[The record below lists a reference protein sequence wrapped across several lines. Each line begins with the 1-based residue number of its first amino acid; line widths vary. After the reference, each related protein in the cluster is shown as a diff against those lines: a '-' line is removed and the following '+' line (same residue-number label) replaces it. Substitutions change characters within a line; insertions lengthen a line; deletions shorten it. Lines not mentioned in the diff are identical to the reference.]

1 MLRPLASGILCF
13 LIGILW
19 VGSIHAESLTEL
31 IERLETRRLQMNF
44 DTDVRIHLESKL
56 AEYPQLQPAQQA
68 HYLLL
73 LQDAQLR
80 SGEIKQS
87 LRTREK
93 LKPLEQLFPSKHFNL
108 YSLMLEG
115 IAKSYLNQT
124 SEAQKIY
131 ENLAAGAKK
140 EGDYLLYFHSRL
152 SLGDLFTGLR
162 DFSRALLEYS
172 EAQKV
177 LVETLLPTLEEK
189 ERYSKEGEMN
199 YRIGYVYGR
208 MLRHQ
213 EAIDFTSE
221 ALRLD
226 TLAGNQRNVR
236 FDLFR
241 LAEENRQ
248 LGKTDEAK
256 AYYNKLLLAALAGS
270 HPDVYRVFAAKV
282 GLARLYIEE
291 GNSQQAAISLDEA
304 SAYMEEVENRP
315 LQMRYHLARA
325 QLALLQG
332 RHEDA
337 VKASDIFI
345 DIAGT
350 EQWDDLGIKVYE
362 VLGASYEAL
371 GRYAESLSSFQKMHE
386 LYRKRSDYARVM
398 AAEVERA
405 RFDFER
411 RELELKSLSRDKK
424 IAELK
429 LQSAEVSAEL
439 GRGRLITAVLLIAS
453 LLLLILIL
461 VSGRRRFKR
470 LAEYD
475 ALTGVKNRRA
485 ILEYGEKAFTSRGS
499 LIILL
504 IDIDFFKRINDNFG
518 HACGD
523 QVLCAVAEI
532 ARELCERNV
541 EFGRVGGEEFLFV
554 LPGKDSNQVNTFVEM
569 FMSKIRELRLP
580 DGSSLSCSIGI
591 SQSGGELAD
600 FMGLIEK
607 ADIALYSA
615 KRAGRDRAVSYS
627 SEPLS

>member
-1 MLRPLASGILCF
+1 M
-13 LIGILW
+13 
-19 VGSIHAESLTEL
+19 TEL
-31 IERLETRRLQMNF
+31 IERLEVRRLQMNF
-44 DTDVRIHLESKL
+44 DADVRIQLESKL
-56 AEYPQLQPAQQA
+56 SEYPQLQPARQA
-68 HYLLL
+68 HYLVL

-80 SGEIKQS
+80 SGEIKKS
-87 LRTREK
+87 LHTREK
-93 LKPLEQLFPSKHFNL
+93 LKPLEQLFPSKHLSL

-115 IAKSYLNQT
+115 IARAYLNQT

-131 ENLAAGAKK
+131 ENLAVKAKK

-152 SLGDLFTGLR
+152 SLGDLLTGLR
-162 DFSRALLEYS
+162 DFSQALLQYS

-177 LVETLLPTLEEK
+177 LTETLLPTLEEK

-208 MLRHQ
+208 MLRHE
-213 EAIDFTSE
+213 EAIDFIGE

-256 AYYNKLLLAALAGS
+256 AYYNKLLLAALAGP

-291 GNSQQAAISLDEA
+291 DDSQQAALSLDEA
-304 SAYMEEVENRP
+304 SDHMKEVENRP
-315 LQMRYHLARA
+315 LLMRYHLARA

-332 RHEDA
+332 RHDDA
-337 VKASDIFI
+337 VKAASLFI

-350 EQWDDLGIKVYE
+350 EQWDDLGIAVYE
-362 VLGASYEAL
+362 VLGAAYEAL
-371 GRYAESLSSFQKMHE
+371 GQYTESLSSFQKMHE
-386 LYRKRSDYARVM
+386 LYRKRSDYARLM
-398 AAEVERA
+398 AAEVERT

-411 RELELKSLSRDKK
+411 RELELKSLSRDKR

-439 GRGRLITAVLLIAS
+439 GRERLVTAVLLIAS

-485 ILEYGEKAFTSRGS
+485 ILGYGEKVFRSRES
-499 LIILL
+499 LATLL
-504 IDIDFFKRINDNFG
+504 VDIDFFKRINDNFG

-523 QVLCAVAEI
+523 EILCAVAKI
-532 ARELCERNV
+532 ARGLCEQNV
-541 EFGRVGGEEFLFV
+541 EFGRVGGEEFLFI
-554 LPGKDSNQVNTFVEM
+554 LPRKDSNEIGTFSEM
-569 FMSKIRELRLP
+569 FMDKIRQLKLP

-591 SQSGGELAD
+591 SQSNGELSD

-615 KRAGRDRAVSYS
+615 KRSGRDRVVYYS
-627 SEPLS
+627 SDLEA

>member
-1 MLRPLASGILCF
+1 M
-13 LIGILW
+13 
-19 VGSIHAESLTEL
+19 TEL
-31 IERLETRRLQMNF
+31 IERLEVRRLQMDF
-44 DTDVRIHLESKL
+44 DADVRIQLESKFD
-56 AEYPQLQPAQQA
+56 EYPQLPSAKQA

-73 LQDAQLR
+73 LQDSQLR

-87 LRTREK
+87 LSTREK
-93 LKPLEQLFPSKHFNL
+93 IKPLEQLFPSKHFTL

-115 IAKSYLNQT
+115 IAKAYLNET
-124 SEAQKIY
+124 SQAQKIY
-131 ENLAAGAKK
+131 ESLAVESKN

-162 DFSRALLEYS
+162 EFSQALLQYS

-177 LVETLLPTLEEK
+177 LVETLLPTLEDK

-213 EAIDFTSE
+213 EAIDFISE

-256 AYYNKLLLAALAGS
+256 AYYNKLLLAALAGP

-304 SAYMEEVENRP
+304 SDYMEGVENRP
-315 LQMRYHLARA
+315 LLMRYHLARA

-337 VKASDIFI
+337 VKAADLFI
-345 DIAGT
+345 DVAGT
-350 EQWDDLGIKVYE
+350 EQWDDLGIAVYE
-362 VLGASYEAL
+362 VLGAAYEAL
-371 GRYAESLSSFQKMHE
+371 DRHPESLSSFQKMHE

-429 LQSAEVSAEL
+429 LQSAEVRAEL

-470 LAEYD
+470 LAECD

-485 ILEYGEKAFTSRGS
+485 IFEYGEKAFTSRGLLS
-499 LIILL
+499 ILL
-504 IDIDFFKRINDNFG
+504 IDIDFFKRINDSFG
-518 HACGD
+518 HGYGD
-523 QVLCAVAEI
+523 EILCAVAEI
-532 ARELCERNV
+532 ARELCEQNV

-554 LPGKDSNQVNTFVEM
+554 LPRRGPSEVNVFAEL
-569 FMSKIRELRLP
+569 FMSKIRMLRLP
-580 DGSSLSCSIGI
+580 DGSSLSCSVGI
-591 SQSGGELAD
+591 SQSGGEING

-615 KRAGRDRAVSYS
+615 KRAGRDRIVNYS
-627 SEPLS
+627 SELNS